1 MATKIE
7 WAQQIKAAGL
17 ELPEN
22 WGKLSTSRAEVWK
35 DKALAAVQHKPS
47 AMGKTT
53 AAVKDAKPLR
63 GGIMGLGRA
72 IGAVAVAMAGLAGAT
87 VETAASVV
95 GLRDATEP
103 PGRARTP
110 QTKAATMPKDPKW
123 RRRAPGSARGWYPVR
138 KLADDPVPMTRQV
151 RRAEERRAS
160 KMPVGASQAL
170 WHRAQGFGQ
179 IGYGRGI

>member
-22 WGKLSTSRAEVWK
+22 WGKLSTSRAE
-35 DKALAAVQHKPS
+35 
-47 AMGKTT
+47 
-53 AAVKDAKPLR
+53 AVKDKLLGTAKPSL
-63 GGIMGLGRA
+63 GHTIGRA
-72 IGAVAVAMAGLAGAT
+72 AGAIIGAVLGMGAAAVEVAGDVRQA
-87 VETAASVV
+87 VV
-95 GLRDATEP
+95 PAKAPEP
-103 PGRARTP
+103 VRKA

-151 RRAEERRAS
+151 RRQNERRDQ
-160 KMPVGASQAL
+160 KMPIGASQSV
-170 WHRAQGFGQ
+170 WHKTMGFGK
-179 IGYGRGI
+179 IGTGKRRRVAVPA

>member
-22 WGKLSTSRAEVWK
+22 WGKLSTSRAE
-35 DKALAAVQHKPS
+35 
-47 AMGKTT
+47 
-53 AAVKDAKPLR
+53 AVKDKLLGTVKPSLAR
-63 GGIMGLGRA
+63 TIGRMAGAA
-72 IGAVAVAMAGLAGAT
+72 IGAV
-87 VETAASVV
+87 V
-95 GLRDATEP
+95 GLGAAVMDGAKEP
-103 PGRARTP
+103 EHFG

-151 RRAEERRAS
+151 RRQNERRDQ
-160 KMPVGASQAL
+160 KMPIGASQSV
-170 WHRAQGFGQ
+170 WHKTMGFGK
-179 IGYGRGI
+179 IGTGKRRRVAVPA

>member
-22 WGKLSTSRAEVWK
+22 WGKLSTSRAG
-35 DKALAAVQHKPS
+35 A
-47 AMGKTT
+47 
-53 AAVKDAKPLR
+53 
-63 GGIMGLGRA
+63 I
-72 IGAVAVAMAGLAGAT
+72 IGAVLGMGAAAVEVAGDVRQA
-87 VETAASVV
+87 VV
-95 GLRDATEP
+95 PAKAPEP
-103 PGRARTP
+103 VRKA

-151 RRAEERRAS
+151 RRQNERRDQ
-160 KMPVGASQAL
+160 KMPIGASRSV
-170 WHRAQGFGQ
+170 WHKTMGFGK
-179 IGYGRGI
+179 IGTGKRRRVAVPA

>member
-1 MATKIE
+1 MTKIE

-72 IGAVAVAMAGLAGAT
+72 IGAAAVAMAGLAGAT

-123 RRRAPGSARGWYPVR
+123 KRTTGGGRGWYPVR
-138 KLADDPVPMTRQV
+138 KLAAVVGEPSRQV
-151 RRAEERRAS
+151 RRAEERRAN